1 MMRVELL
8 VSEWCPTCP
17 AAEQV
22 WRSIQDER
30 DFQFAVVDAA
40 QPEGRELIARLRLRS
55 VPSVVVD
62 GVLKAVGVQ
71 TPDEARALVARAP
84 ARVRAP
90 RARHAGMTLSRDN
103 RIWIAAS
110 MGYLAIAG
118 VLMLAHGGFAGDGPG
133 RAAGVHVFG
142 AGFVLCLIC
151 GLAAHML
158 PRFTGQPIA
167 MAPWTW
173 MQLAAANAGLPLL
186 VVGLWT
192 GPYALAVAGG
202 ALVWLSLAILAGRI
216 LPVLFPRAAAV
227 GGADSLIDSST

>member
-1 MMRVELL
+1 MKVELL

-22 WRSIQDER
+22 WRSVLEER
-30 DFQFAVVDAA
+30 DFQLAVVDAA
-40 QPEGRELIARLRLRS
+40 QPEGRDLVARLRLRS

-62 GVLKAVGVQ
+62 GELKAVGVQ
-71 TPDEARALVARAP
+71 TPDEARALVAQAPPRA
-84 ARVRAP
+84 RAP
-90 RARHAGMTLSRDN
+90 RAKHAGMTLARDN

-118 VLMLAHGGFAGDGPG
+118 AVMLARGGLLADGPG
-133 RAAGVHVFG
+133 RTAAVHIFG
-142 AGFVLCLIC
+142 AGFVLCLIF

-173 MQLAAANAGLPLL
+173 LQLAAANAGLPLL
-186 VVGLWT
+186 VAGLWA

-202 ALVWLSLAILAGRI
+202 ALVWLSLAVFAGRI
-216 LPVLFPRAAAV
+216 LPVLFPRSTAV
-227 GGADSLIDSST
+227 GGADSLADLGA